1 MIILGIGFALNAI
14 GDSLTVLILS
24 MTLFTIG
31 EMIAMPMQSAYVARI
46 APREM
51 RGRYSGAMS
60 MAWSFS
66 SMVGPVGG
74 MWLFAHHHD
83 ALWITCGAFGLLAA
97 AVMLVFG
104 AKLTL
109 HK

>member
-1 MIILGIGFALNAI
+1 
-14 GDSLTVLILS
+14 

-66 SMVGPVGG
+66 AMVRPAGG
-74 MWLFAHHHD
+74 RWLFAHHHD
-83 ALWITCGAFGLLAA
+83 ALWITLGAFGRPAA
-97 AVMLVFG
+97 GVMLVFG
-104 AKLTL
+104 AQQELAG
-109 HK
+109 

>member
-1 MIILGIGFALNAI
+1 MA
-14 GDSLTVLILS
+14 
-24 MTLFTIG
+24 
-31 EMIAMPMQSAYVARI
+31 
-46 APREM
+46 AP
-51 RGRYSGAMS
+51 A
-60 MAWSFS
+60 
-66 SMVGPVGG
+66 GG